1 MARYGI
7 STYGSSTG
15 LDAGD
20 IKNQALFLLG
30 FVDEIDFNDTTL
42 PIVNKVNTV
51 YSTLFLGVL
60 ANYPWRFALK
70 RQQLTTRA
78 DASDNFKYKY
88 NFVLPIS
95 LLSVKRPY
103 SDPGYLNPIEK
114 YETTPTNINT
124 DSTTCYLQYIAIVD
138 EEDLPQYFIDYF
150 KYKLAMELCFNLTG
164 DSELLQLLAA
174 QEQRALTTAKNI
186 DAKQNET
193 RVVRSSPFTM
203 IRG

>member
-7 STYGSSTG
+7 STYGESTG
-15 LDAGD
+15 LSSSD

-30 FVDEIDFNDTTL
+30 FVDEIDFDDTTL
-42 PIVNKVNTV
+42 PLVEKVNRV
-51 YSTLFLGVL
+51 YSTLYMGVL
-60 ANYPWRFALK
+60 SNYPWRFALK
-70 RQQLTTRA
+70 RIQLTSRS
-78 DASDNFKYKY
+78 DANNSFKYKY
-88 NFVLPIS
+88 NFVLPAA

-103 SDPGYLNPIEK
+103 SDTGYLNPVER
-114 YETTPTNINT
+114 YETNQTNINT
-124 DSTTCYLQYIAIVD
+124 DSATIYLQYIAIVD

-174 QEQRALTTAKNI
+174 QEQRALMTAKNI